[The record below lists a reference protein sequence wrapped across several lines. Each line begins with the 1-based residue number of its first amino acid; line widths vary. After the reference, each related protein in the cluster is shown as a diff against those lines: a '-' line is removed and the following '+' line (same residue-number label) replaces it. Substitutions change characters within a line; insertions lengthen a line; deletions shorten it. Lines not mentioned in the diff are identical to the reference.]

1 MSTPTTELNP
11 PSTEKTLSQP
21 IKAFINRIIILA
33 AHANIEGGEGQ
44 RQTAKN
50 NGDITENTTEE
61 KLFAAYY
68 GDASSGTTSFL
79 DDFCAMRG
87 PVFQKFIE
95 KGYAYEKKEDG
106 GHTAKIFLNL
116 ELLLRCPNACLAL
129 TDSVRKRLGA
139 KTLNNP
145 SVRSGPRN
153 LMIWKRNNLKEVK
166 PLQDLVRKFC
176 NGSGDE
182 EIPSGKNFEDL
193 QNYVWNEMWK
203 RKESS
208 SKKNQKKNNENGDDS
223 DEFDEEEGAIN
234 QDDSTNNSNEDEAMP
249 IVYNCKWYPPGWH
262 CFFVYVCKHSRIC
275 DDYLHIFQF
284 SGVQLDNS
292 KAISRAESRK
302 IDLKSKQKKRKF
314 EAGSPVKKRGLTI
327 DERQTSIALRL
338 KASKDNREEIG
349 NEIESRIVNLA
360 SMRQHQGML
369 YNMVMGMCKDD
380 MGSISS
386 HTLYKQANDM
396 TEQISMESSAIDKLR
411 LELTDLKKNDQVR
424 DTALKELEAITSS
437 TSARTP
443 TLPRTPIRKLKGP
456 SPSIQSPISEIT
468 GADGDQ
474 VVVEVDGDAN
484 EQNNEESSED
494 EATFMTGKDNSEDKS
509 I

>member
-1 MSTPTTELNP
+1 M
-11 PSTEKTLSQP
+11 
-21 IKAFINRIIILA
+21 
-33 AHANIEGGEGQ
+33 
-44 RQTAKN
+44 
-50 NGDITENTTEE
+50 
-61 KLFAAYY
+61 
-68 GDASSGTTSFL
+68 
-79 DDFCAMRG
+79 
-87 PVFQKFIE
+87 
-95 KGYAYEKKEDG
+95 
-106 GHTAKIFLNL
+106 
-116 ELLLRCPNACLAL
+116 
-129 TDSVRKRLGA
+129 
-139 KTLNNP
+139 
-145 SVRSGPRN
+145 
-153 LMIWKRNNLKEVK
+153 
-166 PLQDLVRKFC
+166 
-176 NGSGDE
+176 
-182 EIPSGKNFEDL
+182 
-193 QNYVWNEMWK
+193 
-203 RKESS
+203 
-208 SKKNQKKNNENGDDS
+208 
-223 DEFDEEEGAIN
+223 
-234 QDDSTNNSNEDEAMP
+234 
-249 IVYNCKWYPPGWH
+249 
-262 CFFVYVCKHSRIC
+262 
-275 DDYLHIFQF
+275 
-284 SGVQLDNS
+284 
-292 KAISRAESRK
+292 
-302 IDLKSKQKKRKF
+302 KSKQKKRKF

-456 SPSIQSPISEIT
+456 SATIQSPILEIT

-484 EQNNEESSED
+484 EQNNEESSVD
-494 EATFMTGKDNSEDKS
+494 EATFMTEKDNTEDKS